1 MNMTQ
6 KADIL
11 QSFAKAAAG
20 YPKKGEDGRQIGYL
34 CAYLPEELL
43 SLEGITPYRMRA
55 PGCVG
60 TDFADTYLGRV
71 TCSYTR
77 CLLEM
82 AEEGKYVAL
91 DGLVFVTGCDHMRRL
106 HDNLVYL
113 KKLPF
118 VMNLDLPHK
127 TSAEAVRWYTDELKR
142 LAEALQKSFGVDAS
156 EQAVSAA
163 IRKRNRLRRLMVALD
178 DLRGREAPPLSGN
191 EMLAVTSGITAM
203 PIETGI
209 DQLEALLGTAS
220 KEAGH
225 SGHRARFLL
234 VSSQLDDPAYVK
246 VLEATGGLVVGE
258 IGCTGASAFYGQ
270 VDEHAPPFEALARR
284 YLNRIPCPRMMEEH
298 KTLFDSVLR
307 LAASRS
313 ADGVIL
319 VALKFCDTWGYATTL
334 LSRKLRAAGTP
345 VLRLEREYILAGE
358 GQIATRVQAFLE
370 SLGK

>member
-1 MNMTQ
+1 MTE

-11 QSFAKAAAG
+11 ESFRQAAAG
-20 YPKKGEDGRQIGYL
+20 YPQKGEGERQIGYL

-55 PGCVG
+55 PDCPG

-82 AEEGKYVAL
+82 AEEGKYDAL

-118 VMNLDLPHK
+118 VVNLDLPHK

-142 LAEALQKSFGVDAS
+142 LAEELRKSFGVDAS

-163 IRKRNRLRRLMVALD
+163 IRKRNRLRKLMAALD
-178 DLRGREAPPLSGN
+178 DLRKHEAPPLSGS
-191 EMLAVTSGITAM
+191 EMLAVTAGITAM
-203 PIETGI
+203 PFDEGI
-209 DQLEALLGTAS
+209 DLLENLLAS
-220 KEAGH
+220 ARQDPGQ
-225 SGHRARFLL
+225 SGRRARFLL

-246 VLEATGGLVVGE
+246 VLEATGGLIVGE
-258 IGCTGASAFYGQ
+258 IGCTGASAFSGE

-284 YLNRIPCPRMMEEH
+284 YLSRIPCPRMMEEH
-298 KTLFDSVLR
+298 PALLEGVLK
-307 LAASRS
+307 LAASRRV
-313 ADGVIL
+313 DGVVI
-319 VALKFCDTWGYATTL
+319 VCLKFCDTWGYASTL
-334 LSRKLRAAGTP
+334 LGRKLRAAGVP

>member
-1 MNMTQ
+1 MTE

-11 QSFAKAAAG
+11 ESFRQAAAG
-20 YPKKGEDGRQIGYL
+20 YPQKGEDGRQIGYL
-34 CAYLPEELL
+34 CAYVPEELL

-55 PGCVG
+55 PGCAG

-82 AEEGKYVAL
+82 AEEGKYDAL

-118 VMNLDLPHK
+118 VVNLDLPHK
-127 TSAEAVRWYTDELKR
+127 NSAEAVSWYADELKR
-142 LAEALQKSFGVDAS
+142 LAAALQKSFGVDAS
-156 EQAVSAA
+156 EPAVSAA
-163 IRKRNRLRRLMVALD
+163 IRKRNHLRRLITALD
-178 DLRGREAPPLSGN
+178 ELREHEYPPLSGS
-191 EMLAVTSGITAM
+191 EMMAVTSGITAM
-203 PIETGI
+203 PIEAGI
-209 DQLEALLGTAS
+209 GRLETLLGTAS

-225 SGHRARFLL
+225 SGHRARLLL

-246 VLEATGGLVVGE
+246 VLEATGGLVTGE

-270 VDEHAPPFEALARR
+270 VDEQAPPFEALSRR
-284 YLNRIPCPRMMEEH
+284 YLSRVPCPRMMEEH
-298 KTLFDSVLR
+298 KTLFESVLQ
-307 LAASRS
+307 LAASRQVE
-313 ADGVIL
+313 GVVI
-319 VALKFCDTWGYATTL
+319 VCLKFCDTWGYASTL
-334 LSRKLRAAGTP
+334 LSRKLRAAGVG

-370 SLGK
+370 SLGR